1 MPPDARSA
9 SYASGR
15 RITSA
20 APFSG
25 TCEGAFTS
33 PRLQAPHGRFC
44 INAAQG
50 APRRVLHQRGSRR
63 PTGAFTSPRLQAP
76 HGRFYINTSN
86 RAGLATTA
94 ESARAHGPSGSA
106 RPLFSLIA
114 VGRRELDPNTL
125 VVVGAPA
132 SGGRGGD

>member
-33 PRLQAPHGRFC
+33 PRLEAPQGEIH
-44 INAAQG
+44 ITAARG
-50 APRRVLHQRGSRR
+50 APREVYITAARGAPAEVLHQHLQPRG
-63 PTGAFTSPRLQAP
+63 ACH
-76 HGRFYINTSN
+76 HGRERP
-86 RAGLATTA
+86 RARTIREWTTA
-94 ESARAHGPSGSA
+94 
-106 RPLFSLIA
+106 LFA
-114 VGRRELDPNTL
+114 
-125 VVVGAPA
+125 
-132 SGGRGGD
+132 